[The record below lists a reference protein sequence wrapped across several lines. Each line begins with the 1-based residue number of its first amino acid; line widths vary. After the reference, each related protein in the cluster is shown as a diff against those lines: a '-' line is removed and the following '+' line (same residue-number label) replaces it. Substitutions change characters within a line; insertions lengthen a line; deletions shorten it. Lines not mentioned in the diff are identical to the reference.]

1 MASDEITMSHLQSLI
16 SEAHSANLDETRAK
30 EWARSHLASVDYD
43 ALKDIAHHY
52 GVPSVEVA
60 HHSTVRAATVKAIVA
75 EILEGEE
82 DEDDSLDDYISWDGS
97 DNSVDGIYLD
107 NYDYDDWEEED

>member
-1 MASDEITMSHLQSLI
+1 MASDEIIMSDLQALI

-30 EWARSHLASVDYD
+30 EWARSHLASVNYD

-75 EILEGEE
+75 EILEGED
-82 DEDDSLDDYISWDGS
+82 DEDDLSLIH
-97 DNSVDGIYLD
+97 I
-107 NYDYDDWEEED
+107 